1 MAKAAKASDSFS
13 DMRFPTSGLDLSRGF
28 NFQQNRTTPI
38 GRNVRA
44 CEPATGRA
52 RGGSRSGL
60 SRYLDAY
67 PSGSTGTIQ
76 NLAVLVGSGY
86 TDPGGSAQSNVSGR
100 IVDLVATQ
108 AGKIYVASAGGTAWV
123 TPSGQGTALLNTTGI
138 VRSASLDQ
146 KLYFVD
152 GTNFCVYD
160 PDTNA
165 LADHAATAGSLP
177 QDGSNYPRLVKNWGG
192 RLVVSGI
199 TSDPKNWFMSAL
211 NDAGNWDYAPTT
223 TVSTQAVAG
232 NASSLGEIGDVVT
245 ALMVWSDDV
254 LIFGCDHS
262 IWMLSGDPM
271 FGGRITNVSEII
283 GVAFGDAWCK
293 GPDGTLYFFSNRGDI
308 FQMEPGGRPVR
319 ISQQISQTLQAIN
332 TGSKVITMLWDE
344 VQGGLHVF
352 VTTSSS
358 AAAETHFFW
367 EQAAGAWWEDS
378 FQDNN
383 YNPLCA
389 CVMDGNRE
397 ADRFPLIG
405 SFDGYVRAI
414 SSTAVKDDLKKI
426 KSRVVLG
433 PLLTNDL
440 DALLTKDLQ
449 AVLGTDSGDVDYSVY
464 VSNTA
469 EQAVADI
476 AYDQTLIDGTAT
488 GTYRRVVSGTW
499 TAGRN
504 YNTMIRRKGYATWVK
519 LESESAWA
527 LEQIRCRVQGKGR
540 IQRRGV

>member
-1 MAKAAKASDSFS
+1 MAKAAKAADSFT
-13 DMRFPTSGLDLSRGF
+13 DLRFPLGGVDLSRAF
-28 NFQQNRTTPI
+28 SFQQTKTTPV

-44 CEPATGRA
+44 YEPATGRA

-60 SRYLDAY
+60 ARYIDAI
-67 PSGSTGTIQ
+67 PGGSAGTIQ
-76 NLAVLVGSGY
+76 NLNVIVSSGIS
-86 TDPGGSAQSNVSGR
+86 DPGGSAQSNVSGR
-100 IVDLVATQ
+100 IVDLTAVV
-108 AGKIYVASAGGTAWV
+108 AGKLYIASAGGTAWV
-123 TPSGQGTALLNTTGI
+123 TPSGQGTALLNTTGLI
-138 VRSASLDQ
+138 RSASLDQ
-146 KLYFVD
+146 KLYLVD

-160 PDTNA
+160 PESNA
-165 LADHAATAGSLP
+165 IADHAATAGSIP
-177 QDGSNYPRLVKNWGG
+177 VDGSNYPRLVKNWGG

-211 NDAGNWDYAPTT
+211 NGAGDWDYAPTT

-245 ALMVWSDDV
+245 ALMPWSDDV

-308 FQMEPGGRPVR
+308 FQMEPGGRPVK
-319 ISQQISQTLQAIN
+319 ISQQITNTLQAIN

-344 VQGGLHVF
+344 VQGGMHVF
-352 VTTSSS
+352 VTTSS
-358 AAAETHFFW
+358 AAGANTHFFW
-367 EQAAGAWWEDS
+367 EQAAGAWWEDT
-378 FQDNN
+378 FADTN
-383 YNPLCA
+383 YNPLC
-389 CVMDGNRE
+389 CTVMDGNLA

-405 SFDGYVRAI
+405 SFDGYVRAV
-414 SSTAVKDDLKKI
+414 SSSATVDDLKKI

-440 DALLTKDLQ
+440 DALLTKDMQ
-449 AVLGTDSGDVDYSVY
+449 AVLGVDSGDVTYSVY

-476 AYDQTLIDGTAT
+476 AYDQAIIDGGP
-488 GTYRRVVSGTW
+488 GTYRRVSTGTW
-499 TAGRN
+499 SAGRN
-504 YNTMIRRKGYATWVK
+504 FNTMIRRKGYATWVK
-519 LESESAWA
+519 LESENAWA
-527 LEQIRCRVQGKGR
+527 LEQIRVRVQGKGR
-540 IQRRGV
+540 IQRRNV